1 MHMVFDDD
9 VLCFAQAV
17 LFGETRYFLEKLD
30 EIYIIPLN
38 YDSSLLTQV
47 TALLYGVTTRTFI

>member
-1 MHMVFDDD
+1 MVFDDD

-47 TALLYGVTTRTFI
+47 TALLYGVTTRTFF